1 MLGIGIN
8 KMRNDP
14 NQVKNPKVNSSV
26 HAEVAAI
33 RDAGRTNLQ
42 GGVLIVARVSPKG
55 EQAMSKPCVNCQK
68 ALKDAGIKKV
78 YYTIESEM
86 DLTP

>member
-1 MLGIGIN
+1 MLGVGIN

-14 NQVKNPKVNSSV
+14 NLVDDPKVNSSV

-33 RDAGRTNLQ
+33 RAAGRTSLR
-42 GGVLIVARVSPKG
+42 GGILIVARVSPRG
-55 EQAMSKPCVNCQK
+55 EQAMSKPCINCQA
-68 ALKDAGIKKV
+68 ALKAAGIKKV

-86 DLTP
+86 AL

>member
-33 RDAGRTNLQ
+33 RDAGRTDLR
-42 GGVLIVARVSPKG
+42 GGTLVVARVSPRG
-55 EQAMSKPCVNCQK
+55 EQAMSKPCSNCQI
-68 ALKDAGIKKV
+68 ALKAAGIKKV
-78 YYTIESEM
+78 YYTIESEIT
-86 DLTP
+86 L